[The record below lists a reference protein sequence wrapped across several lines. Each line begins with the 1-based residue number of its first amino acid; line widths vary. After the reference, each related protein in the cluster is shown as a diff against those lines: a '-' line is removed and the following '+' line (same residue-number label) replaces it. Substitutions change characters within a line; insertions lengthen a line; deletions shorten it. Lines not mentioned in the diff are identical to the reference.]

1 MVVRFADTCTKLRIS
16 KKDITTGDELP
27 GNKLSIYEYKDDDK
41 NKDNEDN
48 TEAQLKKENYG
59 NLIETWISEKE
70 PYYIELLPQGT
81 YILKEEQAID
91 GYTVAES
98 IMFQINDT
106 GVEHKIEMFNTPQ
119 QQDTAD
125 ELIESGNNADSEI
138 SATGTANG
146 PVIMAIIIMFSIAGI
161 LLVRKQR

>member
-1 MVVRFADTCTKLRIS
+1 
-16 KKDITTGDELP
+16 
-27 GNKLSIYEYKDDDK
+27 
-41 NKDNEDN
+41 
-48 TEAQLKKENYG
+48 
-59 NLIETWISEKE
+59 
-70 PYYIELLPQGT
+70 
-81 YILKEEQAID
+81 
-91 GYTVAES
+91 
-98 IMFQINDT
+98 MFQINDT